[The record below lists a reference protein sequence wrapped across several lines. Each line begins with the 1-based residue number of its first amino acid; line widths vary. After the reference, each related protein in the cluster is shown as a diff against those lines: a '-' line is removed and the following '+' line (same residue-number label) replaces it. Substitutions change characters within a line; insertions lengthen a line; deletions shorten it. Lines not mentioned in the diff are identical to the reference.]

1 MSKGTSSCIPSLML
15 DIPLPETDK
24 YAGERLSIMQIFTTL
39 LSYDHGI
46 LRQVLDV
53 MSDITENDTW
63 EQNRDALPDA
73 ADFLQRFM
81 DQYHHGK
88 EERFLFPAA
97 PASEKRLKEQVD
109 ELVTEHRQAKAYA
122 DAIGKGLEDWDL
134 DILRDNVNG
143 VVAHMR
149 KHILEEENNVFPEFN
164 RVLDPEKDMPMYEES
179 QKFMEER
186 FGASF
191 QADMEEFANRLQ
203 DRVMGKGVIKY
214 GPMGP

>member
-1 MSKGTSSCIPSLML
+1 MG
-15 DIPLPETDK
+15 
-24 YAGERLSIMQIFTTL
+24 MQIFTTI

-53 MSDITENDTW
+53 MSDIAENDSW
-63 EQNRDALPDA
+63 DQHRDALPEVVE
-73 ADFLQRFM
+73 FLQRFM

-97 PASEKRLKEQVD
+97 PANDERLHEQID
-109 ELVTEHRQAKAYA
+109 DLVSEHRQAKAYA
-122 DAIGKGLEDWDL
+122 DAIEQGVRDWNVS
-134 DILRDNVNG
+134 ILRENVNG

-149 KHILEEENNVFPEFN
+149 HHILEEEDIVFPAFG
-164 RVLDPEKDMPMYEES
+164 RVVEPEIDMSMHEGA
-179 QKFMEER
+179 QAFMEER

-191 QADMEEFANRLQ
+191 QADMEDFANRLQ

-214 GPMGP
+214 GPM

>member
-1 MSKGTSSCIPSLML
+1 
-15 DIPLPETDK
+15 
-24 YAGERLSIMQIFTTL
+24 MQIFTTL

-53 MSDITENDTW
+53 MGDIAENDAW
-63 EQNRDALPDA
+63 EQHRDALPEVV
-73 ADFLQRFM
+73 DFLQRFM

-97 PASEKRLKEQVD
+97 PPGEKRLQEQIGD
-109 ELVTEHRQAKAYA
+109 LVAEHREAKAYA
-122 DAIGKGLEDWDL
+122 DAIGKGLEDWDVGA
-134 DILRDNVNG
+134 LRDNVNG

-149 KHILEEENNVFPEFN
+149 HHIQEEEDIVFPEFN
-164 RVLDPEKDMPMYEES
+164 RVLDPEKDMPMHEES

-191 QADMEEFANRLQ
+191 QTDMEDFANRLQ
-203 DRVMGKGVIKY
+203 DKVMGKGVIKY

>member
-1 MSKGTSSCIPSLML
+1 
-15 DIPLPETDK
+15 
-24 YAGERLSIMQIFTTL
+24 MQIFTTL

-81 DQYHHGK
+81 
-88 EERFLFPAA
+88 
-97 PASEKRLKEQVD
+97 
-109 ELVTEHRQAKAYA
+109 
-122 DAIGKGLEDWDL
+122 
-134 DILRDNVNG
+134 
-143 VVAHMR
+143 
-149 KHILEEENNVFPEFN
+149 
-164 RVLDPEKDMPMYEES
+164 
-179 QKFMEER
+179 EER

>member
-1 MSKGTSSCIPSLML
+1 
-15 DIPLPETDK
+15 
-24 YAGERLSIMQIFTTL
+24 MQIFTTI

-53 MSDITENDTW
+53 LGDIAENDTW
-63 EQNRDALPDA
+63 EQHRDALPEA

-88 EERFLFPAA
+88 EERFLFHSA
-97 PASEKRLKEQVD
+97 PPGEERLGKWIGD
-109 ELVTEHRQAKAYA
+109 LVAEHREAKTYA
-122 DAIGKGLEDWDL
+122 DSIEKGLEDWDVDL
-134 DILRDNVNG
+134 LRDNVSR
-143 VVAHMR
+143 VVTHMR
-149 KHILEEENNVFPEFN
+149 RHIQEEEDVVFPEFG
-164 RVLDPEKDMPMYEES
+164 RVLDPGLDMPMYEEA
-179 QKFMEER
+179 QRFMEER

-191 QADMEEFANRLQ
+191 QADMEVFANRLQ